1 MKTLYHLLQSPAV
14 GLAYSAQQ
22 LLKTRG
28 ALAPV
33 APHAHGRDNTF
44 GSCAMH
50 KNVLVQAGYFGRRIA
65 TYKCHSDMCFPRIA
79 FPCTHP

>member
-1 MKTLYHLLQSPAV
+1 VDIAKITPAANWP

-33 APHAHGRDNTF
+33 APPILSYAE
-44 GSCAMH
+44 S
-50 KNVLVQAGYFGRRIA
+50 
-65 TYKCHSDMCFPRIA
+65 TYIQ
-79 FPCTHP
+79 